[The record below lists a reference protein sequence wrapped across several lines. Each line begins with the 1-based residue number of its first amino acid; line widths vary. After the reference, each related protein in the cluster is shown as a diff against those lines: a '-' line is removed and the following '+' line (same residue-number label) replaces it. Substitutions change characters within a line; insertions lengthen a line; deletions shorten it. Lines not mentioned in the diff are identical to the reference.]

1 MKSTMD
7 IIDKSN
13 TGGLDLQTNGCMYKQ
28 GTGSS
33 AGNNLDHNEIKTVK
47 NKRDGCNEQFVGS
60 NDCSYNQATGIS
72 ITEAGKDDE
81 CDEVDI
87 GSNDYIVEQFAGLSP
102 SKPVNLDKN
111 STVTTNTSLTD
122 IKVNIDGAY
131 NEDLDVGSS
140 DYMNDQ
146 HAGVSSSRAEEMH
159 QNSNE
164 TSNSRLLVIQPKTF
178 NEEAGRLEPVSTNVN
193 TLRGEQLGDSGD
205 DDEDDHYNRFYFESD
220 HLALKDNK
228 Q

>member
-1 MKSTMD
+1 MD

-13 TGGLDLQTNGCMYKQ
+13 TGGLDLGTNGCMYKQ

-33 AGNNLDHNEIKTVK
+33 AGNTKSLDHNEVKTVK
-47 NKRDGCNEQFVGS
+47 NKKDGCNEHFVGS

-81 CDEVDI
+81 CDVDI

-140 DYMNDQ
+140 DCMNDQ

-159 QNSNE
+159 RNSNE
-164 TSNSRLLVIQPKTF
+164 TSNSRLLVIQPETF

-193 TLRGEQLGDSGD
+193 TLHGEQLADSGD